1 MHLSLIPPPYNNT
14 KTNTCLPC
22 SNYTCTYTLTR
33 MCIMHFTKRLVNVKQ
48 RQTPLY
54 FPLPLL
60 LLFLSFYFWRGGG
73 VGGYTLIGTVVVK
86 QKETVQM

>member
-22 SNYTCTYTLTR
+22 SNYTCAHTHSR

-48 RQTPLY
+48 WQTPLY
-54 FPLPLL
+54 FPLLLLLL
-60 LLFLSFYFWRGGG
+60 LLFLLLLVFFVFLGGLGGG
-73 VGGYTLIGTVVVK
+73 GLHIDRN
-86 QKETVQM
+86 